1 MPLQFVSK
9 QQRQDLVLDIIRNR
23 EVRNQLELI
32 KLLEEKGV
40 AATQSSI
47 SRDIHDLSIAKMDG
61 RYVVAVLPVPTT
73 GEVQVPT
80 DRSSKAMV
88 SAMLPAGPNLLIVK
102 TFNGGATSF
111 SLSIDRARWPEVLG
125 TVASDDTVFIATA
138 GKREQLRLMAR
149 LEEFTDKNAPMPVS
163 VPEPEGEPLEDRRTG

>member
-9 QQRQDLVLDIIRNR
+9 QTRQEMVLEIIRSH

-32 KLLEEKGV
+32 KMLEERGV

-61 RYVVAVLPVPTT
+61 RYVVAVLPVSDKNAGGNGPATRQNRALV
-73 GEVQVPT
+73 E
-80 DRSSKAMV
+80 AMT
-88 SAMLPAGPNLLIVK
+88 PAGPNLLVVK
-102 TFNGGATSF
+102 ASDGGATSL

-125 TVASDDTVFIATA
+125 TVSSDDTVFVATV

-149 LEEFTDKNAPMPVS
+149 LEEFMEKPVAPTSS
-163 VPEPEGEPLEDRRTG
+163 VPVDDRNVG